1 MNPDRKPDPEL
12 SKELIGIIEAK
23 KPFDTLKAIR
33 EIRGI
38 E

>member
-1 MNPDRKPDPEL
+1 MNPDRKPNPEL
-12 SKELIGIIEAK
+12 TKELIGIIKTKE
-23 KPFDTLKAIR
+23 PFNTLKAIR

>member
-1 MNPDRKPDPEL
+1 MNPNRKPNPQL
-12 SKELIGIIEAK
+12 TKELIGAIKTKE
-23 KPFDTLKAIR
+23 PFDTAKAIR